1 MRNEHQILAK
11 GVRSVYVNAGPTD
24 PRAGPTFPIEA
35 AEPPIAEIK
44 SKPWILKTPAPIIK
58 SIR

>member
-44 SKPWILKTPAPIIK
+44 SKP
-58 SIR
+58 